1 MRESTARGTLE
12 ASRAGTESSRQNMAS
27 RMDKAM
33 RGQGKGSERKI
44 KERGSGRYMADM
56 GVLYRNEK
64 LGEGTPRA
72 EEV

>member
-1 MRESTARGTLE
+1 
-12 ASRAGTESSRQNMAS
+12 MAV
-27 RMDKAM
+27 
-33 RGQGKGSERKI
+33 RGQGKVGSERKI

-64 LGEGTPRA
+64 LGEGIPRA